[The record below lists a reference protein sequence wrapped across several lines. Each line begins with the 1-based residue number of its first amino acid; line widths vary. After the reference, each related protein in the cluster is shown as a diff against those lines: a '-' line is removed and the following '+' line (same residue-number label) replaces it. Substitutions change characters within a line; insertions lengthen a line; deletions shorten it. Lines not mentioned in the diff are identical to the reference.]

1 MKTPNTEAEHVLSL
15 ITLLPVSMQIEIVSR
30 YIRRDNTRLLLS
42 AVQTWIK
49 ANATTIAQWAKARV
63 GDTP

>member
-30 YIRRDNTRLLLS
+30 YIRRDNTRLLLP